1 MFLEKY
7 PLYVNVANG
16 GTMYEKKVNAITSLL
31 NQHVT
36 EKITRAI
43 AGIKHFTQVLST
55 IFEYNLRKKNTN
67 RLVYSRN
74 LGYCNK

>member
-1 MFLEKY
+1 MFLEKH

-16 GTMYEKKVNAITSLL
+16 GTMYEKQVNAITSLL

-55 IFEYNLRKKNTN
+55 IFEYNLRKKTQ
-67 RLVYSRN
+67 
-74 LGYCNK
+74 